1 MWYAQVNQ
9 NSPRLINSV
18 PTTPGRTVSSSSSP
32 KWTFNIPSPES
43 LNILYIFS
51 PLEEL
56 KQSYTVQITVG
67 SLPPFHL
74 GVLSHDT
81 PALQTEP
88 NFPIQRG
95 TRCTLTICETPRTI
109 LVDPRRVAQLKQ
121 GLTVNSFDGHFK
133 HFMDALS

>member
-1 MWYAQVNQ
+1 MWYVQVNQ
-9 NSPRLINSV
+9 SSPQRLNSTK
-18 PTTPGRTVSSSSSP
+18 TTPGRSVETLRR
-32 KWTFNIPSPES
+32 WTFNIPSPEN
-43 LNILYIFS
+43 LKILYIFN
-51 PLEEL
+51 PLDDV
-56 KQSYTVQITVG
+56 KQAHSVQITVG

-95 TRCTLTICETPRTI
+95 TRCTLTICETPTTI
-109 LVDPRRVAQLKQ
+109 PVDPRRVAQLKQ
-121 GLTVNSFDGHFK
+121 GLTVNSFDGHFQ